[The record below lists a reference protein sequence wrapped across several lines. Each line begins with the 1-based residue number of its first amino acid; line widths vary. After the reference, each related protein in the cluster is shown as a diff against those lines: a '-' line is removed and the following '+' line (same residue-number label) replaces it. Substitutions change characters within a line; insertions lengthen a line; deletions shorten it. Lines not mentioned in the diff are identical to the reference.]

1 MKLITRKALSLLLCM
16 VLLLSLT
23 APVVAV
29 GETNTLGVTFSAK
42 LDKETLAVSDE
53 AQTVKMTI
61 SASSAVSIYTMGMKI
76 INGGLTLS
84 AVESENLGLTGGH
97 YNLSTGK
104 VSWYNSG
111 GFDITT
117 TDLLVAT
124 FTVPA
129 NIPAG
134 TYTLGASD
142 FELTDTFGSNTWETG
157 AYVSTTLTITD
168 GSSDNEEPENPYAF
182 SYELNSANIGVPG
195 SVTATVYLTSDNA
208 ATLQAYDVILTADA
222 PLTATVGNW
231 LGDKNG
237 VVTTAGNSIEIQNVG
252 KNLQYD
258 VAAGAKVA
266 LFTVT
271 YALADGAEVVD
282 GNALNISITEPDEN
296 NNSSVSIGLTPQD
309 FKPEVDGETTKSVTV
324 SQTKA
329 VTFDPNG
336 GTAAATVQQTVS
348 YNKGTAL
355 TAFSQMGY
363 SKTGYTFAG
372 WDVDGDSAVDYTD
385 GAAITTTSNV
395 TLKAVWNPSQV
406 NYIVKHWQQN
416 LDNNEYTEVV
426 ADRQTLSGTT
436 NSQTNASA
444 KTYTGFTAQ
453 PFEQTTIDAN
463 GGTVVNIYY
472 NRNIYTVTFMDEDGN
487 TVLKDATGYKY
498 GTAAS
503 AIAKPADPTKEAT
516 AEYTYT
522 FAGWSPAIA
531 DVTANVTYK
540 ATYTATKNKYTV
552 TFEDHDGTEL
562 KTEEVEHGKSATA
575 PQDPTREGYTFTGW
589 DKDFNNITGDLTVTA
604 QYSENTYDIIFDLN
618 YENAPADPAAM
629 EDVLYTT
636 VVPLPNVSRD
646 GHTFK
651 GWSEDKDAQTGMTQA
666 SKLTTSDSITL
677 YAIWGI
683 DSYTVTF
690 VDYDSTVLK
699 TEAVEYGKAANAPAN
714 PTRTGYTFSGW
725 DKAFD
730 NVTESMT
737 VTAKYSINTY
747 TISWDTDGDGDV
759 DDTTGVE
766 YGTVPTHADGTKAAT
781 AEYTYTFT
789 GWTPAIAAVTGDA
802 TYTAQFSSAKNKYA
816 ISWDTDGDGD
826 VDDTT
831 NVEYGTV
838 PTHADGTKAATA
850 EYTYTFTGW
859 TPAIAAVTG
868 EATYTAQ
875 FSSAKN
881 KYTITFVNEGGA
893 ELQKVE
899 VEYGATPD
907 YTGDTPTKAETAE
920 YTYTFAGWTPAIAA
934 VTGNATYT
942 ATYTNTP
949 KQYTITFNTNGG
961 SDIAPITQ
969 NFGTEIN
976 APADPTKEGYT
987 FDGWD
992 KEIPATMPAENLTIT
1007 AKWTVKQYTITFNTD
1022 GGTAVAPITQDFGT
1036 EINAPADPTKAGYT
1050 FAGWDK
1056 EIPATMP
1063 AESLTIT
1070 AKWTVKQYTITFN
1083 TNGGTVIDSITQDF
1097 GTAITTPTAPTK
1109 AGYTFKGWDK
1119 EIPETMPAE
1128 NLTITAKWD
1137 FNMVIED
1144 YMYAC
1149 DTENEGLLIVDA
1161 AALGDNMAYTV
1172 NGEKMYYTTDEN
1184 FTKYFAGCTE
1194 VYVYIVPRGTTE
1206 SALGTVEKDAAF
1218 NLDAIKAIGDVNGNG
1233 RTDISDANA
1242 VYQMVNSGGGYYTS
1256 EQLDVR
1262 GRLVAD
1268 MDTVTDDGMD
1278 SYHGGIND
1286 ADAIVNLLNS

>member
-759 DDTTGVE
+759 DDTT
-766 YGTVPTHADGTKAAT
+766 
-781 AEYTYTFT
+781 
-789 GWTPAIAAVTGDA
+789 
-802 TYTAQFSSAKNKYA
+802 
-816 ISWDTDGDGD
+816 
-826 VDDTT
+826 

-969 NFGTEIN
+969 N
-976 APADPTKEGYT
+976 
-987 FDGWD
+987 
-992 KEIPATMPAENLTIT
+992 
-1007 AKWTVKQYTITFNTD
+1007 
-1022 GGTAVAPITQDFGT
+1022 FGT